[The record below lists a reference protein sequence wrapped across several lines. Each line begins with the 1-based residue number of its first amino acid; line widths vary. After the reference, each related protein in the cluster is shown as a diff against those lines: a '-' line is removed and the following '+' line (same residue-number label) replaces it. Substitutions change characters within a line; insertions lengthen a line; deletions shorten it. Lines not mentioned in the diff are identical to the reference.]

1 MYQYVYPLETDIP
14 SDQFHSTIRKAPYD
28 LKVTNCG
35 NQSYASSKNITL
47 EATEYL
53 EGASSSDERKIFLI
67 FETQKTSEQLTAIKT
82 IIDTQKSNY
91 TGEE

>member
-28 LKVTNCG
+28 LKVNNCG
-35 NQSYASSKNITL
+35 NKSYASSKNITL

-53 EGASSSDERKIFLI
+53 EGASSSDTNNLFLL

-82 IIDTQKSNY
+82 IIDSRKAAYNS
-91 TGEE
+91 